1 LRPSF
6 EWENPQKAMKGN
18 LNNVLFSM
26 IATIFLIGCMFGMTL
41 FLKRFYVSEV
51 IISLIVE
58 ILLILLNI
66 VAI

>member
-1 LRPSF
+1 
-6 EWENPQKAMKGN
+6 MKGN
-18 LNNVLFSM
+18 LNVLFNM
-26 IATIFLIGCMFGMTL
+26 IVTIFLIGCMFGMVL

-58 ILLILLNI
+58 TLLILLNI

>member
-1 LRPSF
+1 
-6 EWENPQKAMKGN
+6 
-18 LNNVLFSM
+18 
-26 IATIFLIGCMFGMTL
+26 MFGMVL

-58 ILLILLNI
+58 TLLILLNI